1 MSTYL
6 TPYNIAIANKQ
17 KGYDVANIK
26 NDAYQASQTPLRGGQ
41 VKGDALRQGDFQL
54 DGGDFWSDFADG
66 FMSVMKPIGQ
76 VAQAVAPFIP
86 KGAGYSG
93 GMACRCPP
101 SGKCMC
107 GSGLSGG
114 DEITD
119 AEAPILNPDLNS
131 TGIYHGYGQSGGSW
145 ALARMLAPE
154 LSIPYDLATGK
165 NPLTGENWGS
175 GLSGGDFLSD
185 MGNVFSQVA
194 PFLPLL
200 GLGKHSSSADKTKA
214 VGRSLMGCGFFD
226 DLLDGFKKVG
236 DVASAVAPHIKT
248 GMDLYGQ
255 FKGKGLSGG
264 AKHKALGKKLLAE
277 LKALHGAGLSGGGL
291 SGGDFDWSS
300 LLPLAPLLLGL
311 GMSGGQAEPDLSY
324 LEPLISGF
332 GMSGGS
338 FVDDLLQGINSAVGK
353 VGDFM
358 ESGLNK
364 VNEGFDK
371 VMPVVEKIGKVAETA
386 GKVASLFSGKKGEGM
401 SGGALSLEQNMNMAD
416 AMGDIFSGMGMS
428 GGSLGK
434 RTGRA
439 KDTRVLS
446 GKQQLYKGGAIANR
460 GIPPFNQPT
469 NAGMSGGDTSVN
481 APYIG
486 WNEASNSPFA
496 RPVGGSSEALM
507 AQRQRNNANQ
517 PYMVG
522 DGASGGRR
530 LKLSEGRKP
539 AYKVK
544 QGDFCCIKSD
554 KGTLPCNGK
563 PLTKAFMNDFKKK
576 SKDYSTYRQGAG
588 QAGNSESLD
597 EIEMVDALNKAQ
609 AVNNPAVN
617 SSPATGGKRPASKWI
632 EHAKAYAKAHGVS
645 YKQALKDAKATYRGA
660 GQSGGDFWSDLGNV
674 ASTVA
679 PFLPLLL

>member
-1 MSTYL
+1 MSSYL

-26 NDAYQASQTPLRGGQ
+26 NDAYEASQTPLRGGQ
-41 VKGDALRQGDFQL
+41 VKGDSLRQGDFQL

-66 FMSVMKPIGQ
+66 FMSVMKPVGQ
-76 VAQAVAPFIP
+76 IAQAVAPFIP

-93 GMACRCPP
+93 GMACRC
-101 SGKCMC
+101 

-119 AEAPILNPDLNS
+119 AEHPILNPDLNS
-131 TGIYHGYGQSGGSW
+131 TGLYHGY
-145 ALARMLAPE
+145 
-154 LSIPYDLATGK
+154 
-165 NPLTGENWGS
+165 

-185 MGNVFSQVA
+185 FGNIVSQVA

-200 GLGKHSSSADKTKA
+200 GLGKDSSSADKTKA

-226 DLLDGFKKVG
+226 DLLDGIKKVG
-236 DVASAVAPHIKT
+236 DVAGAVAPHIKT
-248 GMDLYGQ
+248 GVDLYQG
-255 FKGKGLSGG
+255 FNKKGKGMSGG
-264 AKHKALGKKLLAE
+264 AKQKAVGKKLLAE

-311 GMSGGQAEPDLSY
+311 GMSGGQAEPDMSY
-324 LEPLISGF
+324 LEPFISGY

-338 FVDDLLQGINSAVGK
+338 FVDDLLKGIESAVSK
-353 VGDFM
+353 VGDFL
-358 ESGLNK
+358 ESGVNKVDEGLNK
-364 VNEGFDK
+364 V
-371 VMPVVEKIGKVAETA
+371 MPLVEKVGKVAETA
-386 GKVASLFSGKKGEGM
+386 GKVASIFSGKKGEGM
-401 SGGALSLEQNMNMAD
+401 SGGAMSLEQNMNMAD
-416 AMGDIFSGMGMS
+416 AMGDIFAGMGMS
-428 GGSLGK
+428 GGSLGQ
-434 RTGRA
+434 RTGNA

-446 GKQQLYKGGAIANR
+446 GKQQLYKGGAIANE
-460 GIPPFNQPT
+460 GIPPFNRPPK
-469 NAGMSGGDTSVN
+469 AGMSGGDTSVN
-481 APYIG
+481 APYVG
-486 WNEASNSPFA
+486 WNEATNSPFA
-496 RPVGGSSEALM
+496 RPVGGSSEALV
-507 AQRQRNNANQ
+507 AQQQRSNVNQ
-517 PYMVG
+517 PYLTG

-544 QGDFCCIKSD
+544 QGDYCCIKSD

-588 QAGNSESLD
+588 QAGNSETLD

-609 AVNNPAVN
+609 AVNNPQVN
-617 SSPATGGKRPASKWI
+617 DSPATGGKRPASKWI

>member
-1 MSTYL
+1 MSSYL

-26 NDAYQASQTPLRGGQ
+26 HDAYEASQTPLRGGQ
-41 VKGDALRQGDFQL
+41 VKGDSLRQGDFQL

-66 FMSVMKPIGQ
+66 FMSVMKPVGQ
-76 VAQAVAPFIP
+76 IAQAVAPFIP

-93 GMACRCPP
+93 GMACRCPARGP
-101 SGKCMC
+101 CMC

-119 AEAPILNPDLNS
+119 AEAPVLNPDLNS
-131 TGIYHGYGQSGGSW
+131 TGLFHGY
-145 ALARMLAPE
+145 
-154 LSIPYDLATGK
+154 
-165 NPLTGENWGS
+165 

-185 MGNVFSQVA
+185 FGNIVSQVA

-200 GLGKHSSSADKTKA
+200 GLGKDSNSADKTKA

-226 DLLDGFKKVG
+226 DLLDGIKKVG
-236 DVASAVAPHIKT
+236 DTAGALAPHIKT
-248 GMDLYGQ
+248 GVDLYQG
-255 FKGKGLSGG
+255 FNKKGKGMSGG
-264 AKHKALGKKLLAE
+264 AKQKAVGKKILAE

-311 GMSGGQAEPDLSY
+311 GMSGGQAEPDMSF
-324 LEPLISGF
+324 LEPFVSGY

-338 FVDDLLQGINSAVGK
+338 FVDDLLKGIESAVSK
-353 VGDFM
+353 VGDFL
-358 ESGLNK
+358 ESGVNKVDEGLNK
-364 VNEGFDK
+364 V
-371 VMPVVEKIGKVAETA
+371 MPLVEKVGKVADTA
-386 GKVASLFSGKKGEGM
+386 GKVASIFSGKKGEGM
-401 SGGALSLEQNMNMAD
+401 SGGALSLEQNLNMAD

-434 RTGRA
+434 RTGNA

-446 GKQQLYKGGAIANR
+446 GKQQLYKGGAIAN
-460 GIPPFNQPT
+460 GGVPPFNRPQ
-469 NAGMSGGDTSVN
+469 NAGMSGGDMSVN

-486 WNEASNSPFA
+486 FDTATGKDFK

-507 AQRQRNNANQ
+507 ALQQRSNVNQ
-517 PYMVG
+517 PYLTG

-544 QGDFCCIKSD
+544 QGDYCCIKSD

-563 PLTKAFMNDFKKK
+563 PLTKAFMNDYRKK
-576 SKDYSTYRQGAG
+576 SKDFSTYRQGAG
-588 QAGNSESLD
+588 QAGNSETLD

-609 AVNNPAVN
+609 AQANPAVN

>member
-1 MSTYL
+1 MSSYL

-26 NDAYQASQTPLRGGQ
+26 HDAYEASQTPLRGGQ
-41 VKGDALRQGDFQL
+41 VKGDAMRQGDFQM

-66 FMSVMKPIGQ
+66 FMSVMKPVGQ
-76 VAQAVAPFIP
+76 IAQAVAPFIP
-86 KGAGYSG
+86 KGAGVSG
-93 GMACRCPP
+93 GMACRCPTRGP
-101 SGKCMC
+101 CMC

-119 AEAPILNPDLNS
+119 AEHPILNPDLNS
-131 TGIYHGYGQSGGSW
+131 TGLFHGYGQSGGDFFS
-145 ALARMLAPE
+145 
-154 LSIPYDLATGK
+154 DL
-165 NPLTGENWGS
+165 GS
-175 GLSGGDFLSD
+175 TF
-185 MGNVFSQVA
+185 QTIA

-200 GLGKHSSSADKTKA
+200 GLGKSSSSADRTKA

-226 DLLDGFKKVG
+226 DLLDGIKKAG
-236 DVASAVAPHIKT
+236 DVASSLAPHIKT
-248 GMDLYGQ
+248 GVDLYGQ
-255 FKGKGLSGG
+255 FKGKGYSGG
-264 AKHKALGKKLLAE
+264 AKEKMIGKKLLAE

-311 GMSGGQAEPDLSY
+311 GMSGGQAEPDMSF
-324 LEPLISGF
+324 LEPFVSGY

-446 GKQQLYKGGAIANR
+446 GKQQLYKGGNIPNE
-460 GIPPFNQPT
+460 GVPPFNRPPK
-469 NAGMSGGDTSVN
+469 AGMSGGDTSVN
-481 APYIG
+481 APYVG
-486 WNEASNSPFA
+486 WNEATNSPFA
-496 RPVGGSSEALM
+496 RPFGGSSEALV
-507 AQRQRNNANQ
+507 AQQLRSNVNQ
-517 PYMVG
+517 PYMTG
-522 DGASGGRR
+522 DGASGGKRK
-530 LKLSEGRKP
+530 KLSEGRKP
-539 AYKVK
+539 AYRVK
-544 QGDFCCIKSD
+544 QGDYCCIKSD
-554 KGTLPCNGK
+554 SGVLPCNGK

-576 SKDYSTYRQGAG
+576 SKDFSTYRQGAG
-588 QAGNSESLD
+588 QAGNSESLA

-617 SSPATGGKRPASKWI
+617 SSPASASGGKRPASKWI

>member
-1 MSTYL
+1 MSSYL

-26 NDAYQASQTPLRGGQ
+26 HDAYEASQTPLRGGQ
-41 VKGDALRQGDFQL
+41 VKGDSLRQGDFQL

-66 FMSVMKPIGQ
+66 FMSVMKPVGQ
-76 VAQAVAPFIP
+76 IAQAVAPFIP

-93 GMACRCPP
+93 GMACRCPARGP
-101 SGKCMC
+101 CMC

-119 AEAPILNPDLNS
+119 AEAPVLNPDLNS
-131 TGIYHGYGQSGGSW
+131 TGLFHGY
-145 ALARMLAPE
+145 
-154 LSIPYDLATGK
+154 
-165 NPLTGENWGS
+165 

-185 MGNVFSQVA
+185 FGNIVSQVA

-200 GLGKHSSSADKTKA
+200 GLGKDSNSADKTKA

-226 DLLDGFKKVG
+226 DLLDGIKKVG
-236 DVASAVAPHIKT
+236 DTAGALAPHIKT
-248 GMDLYGQ
+248 GVDLYQG
-255 FKGKGLSGG
+255 FNKKGKGMSGG
-264 AKHKALGKKLLAE
+264 AKQKAVGKKLLAE

-311 GMSGGQAEPDLSY
+311 GMSGGQAEPDMSF
-324 LEPLISGF
+324 LEPFVSGY

-338 FVDDLLQGINSAVGK
+338 FVDDLLKGIESAVSK
-353 VGDFM
+353 VGDFL
-358 ESGLNK
+358 ESGVNKVDEGLNK
-364 VNEGFDK
+364 V
-371 VMPVVEKIGKVAETA
+371 MPLVEKVGKVADTA
-386 GKVASLFSGKKGEGM
+386 GKVASIFSGKKGEGM

-416 AMGDIFSGMGMS
+416 AMGDIFAGMGMS

-434 RTGRA
+434 RTGNA

-460 GIPPFNQPT
+460 GVPPFNRPQ

-486 WNEASNSPFA
+486 WNEATNSPFA
-496 RPVGGSSEALM
+496 RPVGGSSEALV
-507 AQRQRNNANQ
+507 AQQQRSNVNQ
-517 PYMVG
+517 PYMTG

-544 QGDFCCIKSD
+544 QGDYCCIKSD

-588 QAGNSESLD
+588 QAGNSETLD

-609 AVNNPAVN
+609 AQANPAVN

>member
-26 NDAYQASQTPLRGGQ
+26 NDAYEASQTPLRGGQ

-54 DGGDFWSDFADG
+54 EGGDFWSDFADG

-101 SGKCMC
+101 SGECMC

-131 TGIYHGYGQSGGSW
+131 TGIYHGYG
-145 ALARMLAPE
+145 
-154 LSIPYDLATGK
+154 
-165 NPLTGENWGS
+165 
-175 GLSGGDFLSD
+175 LSGGDFLSD

-200 GLGKHSSSADKTKA
+200 GLGKNSSSADRTKA

-226 DLLDGFKKVG
+226 DLLDGIKKVG
-236 DVASAVAPHIKT
+236 DVAGAVAPHIKT
-248 GMDLYGQ
+248 GMDLYSG
-255 FKGKGLSGG
+255 FNKKGKGMSGG
-264 AKHKALGKKLLAE
+264 AKQKAIGRKLLAE

-311 GMSGGQAEPDLSY
+311 GMSGGQAEPDMSY
-324 LEPLISGF
+324 LEPFVSGY
-332 GMSGGS
+332 GMSGGN
-338 FVDDLLQGINSAVGK
+338 FVDDLLKGIESAVGK

-371 VMPVVEKIGKVAETA
+371 VMPLVEKVGKVAETA
-386 GKVASLFSGKKGEGM
+386 GKVASIFSGKKGEGM
-401 SGGALSLEQNMNMAD
+401 SGGAMSLEQNLNMAD
-416 AMGDIFSGMGMS
+416 AMGDIFAGMGMS
-428 GGSLGK
+428 GGSLGQ
-434 RTGRA
+434 RTGNA

-460 GIPPFNQPT
+460 GVPPFNRPPK
-469 NAGMSGGDTSVN
+469 AGMSGGDTSVN

-486 WNEASNSPFA
+486 WNEANNSPFA
-496 RPVGGSSEALM
+496 RPVGGSSEALV
-507 AQRQRNNANQ
+507 AQQQRNNANQ
-517 PYMVG
+517 PYLSG

-544 QGDFCCIKSD
+544 QGDYCCIKSD
-554 KGTLPCNGK
+554 AGTLPCNGK
-563 PLTKAFMNDFKKK
+563 PLTKAFMNDYRKK
-576 SKDYSTYRQGAG
+576 SKDFSTYRQGAG
-588 QAGNSESLD
+588 QAGNSETLD

-609 AVNNPAVN
+609 AVNNPQVN
-617 SSPATGGKRPASKWI
+617 ASPATGGKRPASKWI

-674 ASTVA
+674 ASSVA

>member
-17 KGYDVANIK
+17 KGFDVANIK
-26 NDAYQASQTPLRGGQ
+26 NDAYEASQTPLRGGQ
-41 VKGDALRQGDFQL
+41 VKGDSLRQGDFQL

-93 GMACRCPP
+93 GMACRCPSRGP
-101 SGKCMC
+101 CMC

-119 AEAPILNPDLNS
+119 AEHPILNPDLNS
-131 TGIYHGYGQSGGSW
+131 TGIYHGYG
-145 ALARMLAPE
+145 
-154 LSIPYDLATGK
+154 
-165 NPLTGENWGS
+165 
-175 GLSGGDFLSD
+175 LSGGDFLSD
-185 MGNVFSQVA
+185 FGNIVSQVA

-200 GLGKHSSSADKTKA
+200 GLGKDSSSVDRTKA

-226 DLLDGFKKVG
+226 DLLDGIKKVG
-236 DVASAVAPHIKT
+236 DVAGSVAPHIKT
-248 GMDLYGQ
+248 GMDLYSG
-255 FKGKGLSGG
+255 FNKKGKGLSGG
-264 AKHKALGKKLLAE
+264 AKQKAIGRKLLAE

-311 GMSGGQAEPDLSY
+311 GMSGGQAEPDMSY
-324 LEPLISGF
+324 LEPFVSGY
-332 GMSGGS
+332 GMSGGN
-338 FVDDLLQGINSAVGK
+338 FVDDLLKGIESAVGK

-371 VMPVVEKIGKVAETA
+371 VMPLVEKVGKVAETA
-386 GKVASLFSGKKGEGM
+386 GKVASIFSGKKGEGM
-401 SGGALSLEQNMNMAD
+401 SGGAMSLEQNMNMAD
-416 AMGDIFSGMGMS
+416 AMGDIFAGMGMS
-428 GGSLGK
+428 GGSLGQ
-434 RTGRA
+434 RTGNA

-460 GIPPFNQPT
+460 GVPPFNRPQ

-486 WNEASNSPFA
+486 WNEATDSPFA
-496 RPVGGSSEALM
+496 RPVGGNSEALM
-507 AQRQRNNANQ
+507 AQRSRGNVNQ
-517 PYMVG
+517 PYTT
-522 DGASGGRR
+522 GAGESGGRR

-609 AVNNPAVN
+609 AVNNSQVN
-617 SSPATGGKRPASKWI
+617 DSPATGGKRPASKWI

-645 YKQALKDAKATYRGA
+645 YKQALKDSKATYRGA

>member
-17 KGYDVANIK
+17 KGFDVANIK
-26 NDAYQASQTPLRGGQ
+26 NDAYEASQTPLRGGQ
-41 VKGDALRQGDFQL
+41 VKGDSLRQGDFQL

-93 GMACRCPP
+93 GMACRCPSRGP
-101 SGKCMC
+101 CMC

-119 AEAPILNPDLNS
+119 AEHPILNPDLNS
-131 TGIYHGYGQSGGSW
+131 TGIYHGYG
-145 ALARMLAPE
+145 
-154 LSIPYDLATGK
+154 
-165 NPLTGENWGS
+165 
-175 GLSGGDFLSD
+175 LSGGDFLSD
-185 MGNVFSQVA
+185 FGNIVSQVA

-200 GLGKHSSSADKTKA
+200 GLGKDSSSVDRTKA

-226 DLLDGFKKVG
+226 DLLDGIKKVG
-236 DVASAVAPHIKT
+236 DVAGSVAPHIKT
-248 GMDLYGQ
+248 GMDLYSG
-255 FKGKGLSGG
+255 FNKKGKGLSGG
-264 AKHKALGKKLLAE
+264 AKQKAIGRKLLAE

-311 GMSGGQAEPDLSY
+311 GMSGGQAEPDMSY
-324 LEPLISGF
+324 LEPFVSGY
-332 GMSGGS
+332 GMSGGN
-338 FVDDLLQGINSAVGK
+338 FVDDLLKGIESAVGK

-371 VMPVVEKIGKVAETA
+371 VMPLVEKVGKVAETA
-386 GKVASLFSGKKGEGM
+386 GKVASIFSGKKGEGM
-401 SGGALSLEQNMNMAD
+401 SGGAMSLEQNMNMAD
-416 AMGDIFSGMGMS
+416 AMGDIFAGMGMS
-428 GGSLGK
+428 GGSLGQ
-434 RTGRA
+434 RTGNA

-460 GIPPFNQPT
+460 GVPPFNRPQ

-486 WNEASNSPFA
+486 WNEATDSPFA
-496 RPVGGSSEALM
+496 RPVGGNSEALM
-507 AQRQRNNANQ
+507 AQRSRNNANQ
-517 PYMVG
+517 PYLTG

-617 SSPATGGKRPASKWI
+617 DSPATGGKRPASKWI

-645 YKQALKDAKATYRGA
+645 YKQALKDSKATYRGA

>member
-1 MSTYL
+1 MSSYL

-26 NDAYQASQTPLRGGQ
+26 HDAYEASQTPLRGGQ
-41 VKGDALRQGDFQL
+41 VKGDSLRQGDFQL
-54 DGGDFWSDFADG
+54 EGGDFWSDFADG

-93 GMACRCPP
+93 GMACRCPA
-101 SGKCMC
+101 SGPCMC

-119 AEAPILNPDLNS
+119 AEHPILNPDLNS
-131 TGIYHGYGQSGGSW
+131 TGIYHGYG
-145 ALARMLAPE
+145 
-154 LSIPYDLATGK
+154 
-165 NPLTGENWGS
+165 
-175 GLSGGDFLSD
+175 LSGGDFLSD
-185 MGNVFSQVA
+185 FGNIVSQVA

-200 GLGKHSSSADKTKA
+200 GLGKSSSSADRTKA

-226 DLLDGFKKVG
+226 DLLDGIKKVG
-236 DVASAVAPHIKT
+236 DVAGAVAPHIKT
-248 GMDLYGQ
+248 GVDLYQG
-255 FKGKGLSGG
+255 FNKKGKGMSGG
-264 AKHKALGKKLLAE
+264 AKQKAIGKKILAE

-311 GMSGGQAEPDLSY
+311 GMSGGQAEPDMSY
-324 LEPLISGF
+324 LEPFVSGY

-338 FVDDLLQGINSAVGK
+338 FVDDLLKGIESAVSK
-353 VGDFM
+353 VGDFL
-358 ESGLNK
+358 ESGVNKVDEGLNK
-364 VNEGFDK
+364 V
-371 VMPVVEKIGKVAETA
+371 MPLVEKVGKVADTA
-386 GKVASLFSGKKGEGM
+386 SKVASIFSGKKGEGM
-401 SGGALSLEQNMNMAD
+401 SGGAMSLEQNMNMAD
-416 AMGDIFSGMGMS
+416 AMGDIFAGMGMS
-428 GGSLGK
+428 GGSLGQ
-434 RTGRA
+434 RTGNA

-460 GIPPFNQPT
+460 GVPPFNRPQ

-486 WNEASNSPFA
+486 WNEATNSPFA
-496 RPVGGSSEALM
+496 RPVGGSSEALV
-507 AQRQRNNANQ
+507 AQQQRSNVNQ
-517 PYMVG
+517 PYLTG

-544 QGDFCCIKSD
+544 QGDYCCIKSD

-576 SKDYSTYRQGAG
+576 SKDFSTYRQGAG
-588 QAGNSESLD
+588 QAGNSETLD

-609 AVNNPAVN
+609 AQANPAVN